1 MLLSLAGSG
10 KLVSAHALARVLRVR
25 TLAVP
30 YHLDEHLPDLDL
42 PLATAGVVAADLAP
56 GDPWRRMAV
65 LYGQLADAVA
75 GVVASGAVPLV
86 QSGDCT
92 TALGTVAGLQRAGS
106 DPGVVWCDAH
116 GDLHTPATTASGYLG
131 GMPLRLLLGACP
143 ELIGTSLGLRPVPE
157 DQVLLVGARDL
168 DPPEVSFLAG
178 AAIRRSEVA
187 ALDPATL
194 PTGPL
199 YVHLDADVIDP
210 AEIAGLRFPA
220 PRGPGRADV
229 AAALRVLLGTG
240 RVVAVGLACT
250 WRPGHGAAAAMAPVL
265 AALA

>member
-1 MLLSLAGSG
+1 M
-10 KLVSAHALARVLRVR
+10 R

-42 PLATAGVVAADLAP
+42 PLATADVVAADLAP

-65 LYGQLADAVA
+65 LYGRLADVVA
-75 GVVASGAVPLV
+75 DVVASGAVLLV

-92 TALGTVAGLQRAGS
+92 TALGTVAGLQRAGLAV
-106 DPGVVWCDAH
+106 GVVWFDAH

-131 GMPLRLLLGACP
+131 GMPLRLLVGACP
-143 ELIGTSLGLRPVPE
+143 ELIGASLGLRPVPE

-178 AAIRRSEVA
+178 AAIRTCEVA
-187 ALDPATL
+187 AIDPAAL
-194 PTGPL
+194 PAGPL

-210 AEIAGLRFPA
+210 AEIARLRFPA
-220 PRGPGRADV
+220 PGGPGRDAV

-240 RVVAVGLACT
+240 QLVAVGLACT
-250 WRPGHGAAAAMAPVL
+250 WRPGDGAAAAIEPVL

>member
-1 MLLSLAGSG
+1 
-10 KLVSAHALARVLRVR
+10 LVSGRTLARVLEVR

-42 PLATAGVVAADLAP
+42 PLAAADVIAADLAA

-65 LYGQLADAVA
+65 LYGRLADAVA
-75 GVVASGAVPLV
+75 GVVADGAVPLV

-92 TALGTVAGLQRAGS
+92 TALGTVAGLQRAGK
-106 DPGVVWCDAH
+106 DAGVVWFDAH

-131 GMPLRLLLGACP
+131 GMPLRLLVGACP
-143 ELIGTSLGLRPVPE
+143 ELIGASLGLRSVPE

-168 DPPEVSFLAG
+168 DPPEVSYLAG
-178 AAIRRSEVA
+178 AAIRTCEVA

-194 PTGPL
+194 PAGPL

-220 PRGPGRADV
+220 PGGPGRDAV
-229 AAALRVLLGTG
+229 AAALAVLLETG
-240 RVVAVGLACT
+240 RVVAVGVACT
-250 WRPGHGAAAAMAPVL
+250 WRPGHGAATAIEPVL

>member
-1 MLLSLAGSG
+1 MSFSLAGGG
-10 KLVSAHALARVLRVR
+10 KLVSGRALARVHGVR

-42 PLATAGVVAADLAP
+42 PLAAADVIAADLAP

-65 LYGQLADAVA
+65 LYDRLADAVA
-75 GVVASGAVPLV
+75 DVVASGAVPVV

-92 TALGTVAGLQRAGS
+92 TALGTLAGLQRAGRAA
-106 DPGVVWCDAH
+106 GVVWFDAH

-131 GMPLRLLLGACP
+131 GMPLRLLVGACP
-143 ELIGTSLGLRPVPE
+143 ELIGARLGVRPVPE

-168 DPPEVSFLAG
+168 DPPEVSYLAG
-178 AAIRRSEVA
+178 AAIRTCELTT
-187 ALDPATL
+187 LDPAVM
-194 PTGPL
+194 PTGSL

-210 AEIAGLRFPA
+210 AEIPGLRFPA
-220 PRGPGRADV
+220 PSGPGRDV
-229 AAALRVLLGTG
+229 VCAALRALLGTG

-250 WRPGHGAAAAMAPVL
+250 WRPGYGAAAAIEPVL

>member
-1 MLLSLAGSG
+1 
-10 KLVSAHALARVLRVR
+10 VR
-25 TLAVP
+25 TLAVS

-42 PLATAGVVAADLAP
+42 PLAAAEVIAADLTP

-65 LYGQLADAVA
+65 LYGELADAVA

-92 TALGTVAGLQRAGS
+92 TALGTVAGLQRAGRAA
-106 DPGVVWCDAH
+106 GLVWFDAH

-131 GMPLRLLLGACP
+131 GMPLRLLVGACP
-143 ELIGTSLGLRPVPE
+143 ELIGASLGLRPVSE

-168 DPPEVSFLAG
+168 DPPEASFLAG
-178 AAIRRSEVA
+178 AAIRTCEVA
-187 ALDPATL
+187 ALDPAAL

-220 PRGPGRADV
+220 RGGPGRYAV
-229 AAALRVLLGTG
+229 AAALRVLLRTG
-240 RVVAVGLACT
+240 RVAAVGVACT
-250 WRPGHGAAAAMAPVL
+250 WRPGHGAAAAIRPVL